1 MKIGIYGGTF
11 NPIHKGHV
19 HILKE
24 FTERIGLDMV
34 LLIPTHV
41 PPHKAS
47 LSLASP
53 EDRIAMCRLALD
65 DAGISCDV
73 SDIEIKREG
82 KSYTALTLQQLRQ
95 EYPNDEFY
103 LLMGEDM
110 FMTIQKWYHPEIIFE
125 EATICGT
132 PRSDNGYLTM
142 CAHGEEL
149 KKKFGTRYIVEN
161 IPYFSA
167 SSTEIRENMG
177 NREKLMEL
185 LPVPVMEYILERNIY

>member
-82 KSYTALTLQQLRQ
+82 KSYTALTLQQLRK

-125 EATICGT
+125 VATICGT

>member
-11 NPIHKGHV
+11 NPIHRGHV

-41 PPHKAS
+41 PPHKATS
-47 LSLASP
+47 TLARA
-53 EDRIAMCRLALD
+53 EDRINMCRLALD
-65 DAGISCDV
+65 DAGIACEV
-73 SDIEIKREG
+73 SDIEIRREG
-82 KSYTALTLQQLRQ
+82 KSYTALTLRQLR
-95 EYPNDEFY
+95 EVYPRDEFY

-110 FMTIQKWYHPEIIFE
+110 FMTIQNWYHPEIIFH

-132 PRSDNGYLTM
+132 PRSDDGYLAM
-142 CAHGEEL
+142 RDHGEEL
-149 KKKFGTRYIVEN
+149 KNDFGARCIVEN
-161 IPYFSA
+161 IPYLSA

-177 NREKLMEL
+177 DREKLLKL
-185 LPVPVMEYILERNIY
+185 LPEPVLDYILEGDIY

>member
-47 LSLASP
+47 LTLASA
-53 EDRIAMCRLALD
+53 EDRINMCRLALE
-65 DAGISCDV
+65 DAGIRCQV

-82 KSYTALTLQQLRQ
+82 KSYTALTLQQLR
-95 EYPNDEFY
+95 EIYPDDEFY

-110 FMTIQKWYHPEIIFE
+110 FMTIQKWYHPEIIFAQ
-125 EATICGT
+125 ATICGT
-132 PRSDNGYLTM
+132 PRSDDGYLSM

-149 KKKFGTRYIVEN
+149 KKNFGTRYIVEN
-161 IPYFSA
+161 IPYFPA
-167 SSTEIRENMG
+167 SSTEVRDNIG
-177 NREKLMEL
+177 NREKLTGL
-185 LPVPVMEYILERNIY
+185 LPRPVSDYILERDIY

>member
-34 LLIPTHV
+34 LLIPTHM
-41 PPHKAS
+41 PPHKAAS
-47 LSLASP
+47 SLASSD
-53 EDRIAMCRLALD
+53 DRINMCRLALD
-65 DAGISCDV
+65 EAGINCDV

-95 EYPNDEFY
+95 EYPDDDFY

-132 PRSDNGYLTM
+132 PRSEDGYLTL

-149 KKKFGTRYIVEN
+149 KEKYGVRYIVEN
-161 IPYFSA
+161 IPYIPV
-167 SSTEIRENMG
+167 SSTEIRENINDM
-177 NREKLMEL
+177 EKLSEL
-185 LPVPVMEYILERNIY
+185 VPQSVIDYMLERDLY